1 MTNTSGP
8 GIAKAGMN
16 IRYIQVLLK
25 IKQIHWQASASNR
38 FKAG

>member
-8 GIAKAGMN
+8 GIAKAGM
-16 IRYIQVLLK
+16 IIGYIQIWYE
-25 IKQIHWQASASNR
+25 IKQIHWQESASNR